1 MSKNICHFVMF
12 CHFMISETV
21 YKLAFNVELIYITVV
36 NYLSKF
42 LGNVAFSPKNLISRF
57 CCSFSDGGPLWKF
70 DLLIFFINIKFK
82 MPRMFTKD
90 GFDWEFFIVYAKE
103 IPRCRFFTFSKK
115 EDSLNNFFFV
125 ISWAF

>member
-1 MSKNICHFVMF
+1 MSKNISGRGF
-12 CHFMISETV
+12 CYLKISKTV
-21 YKLAFNVELIYITVV
+21 PKLTFNEELGIKITVV

-42 LGNVAFSPKNLISRF
+42 LGKKLISRF
-57 CCSFSDGGPLWKF
+57 CCSFSGGGPLWKF

-115 EDSLNNFFFV
+115 EDSLSNFFLLFYGRFKKQF
-125 ISWAF
+125 S